1 MHWAAI
7 SKYLAVALLVLLSP
21 ELMGQQF
28 LEQVTRNKVKTRKY
42 NLGEEITYQLGSD
55 PDRWYTGEILMIR
68 QEDNGLLLGGQL
80 VQVEDIIAL
89 RKPNVAMRVV
99 TTFLVSS
106 AFSSI
111 IAIVFTPSV
120 PTAEFVQWIWINAGV
135 GVVALGANRI
145 FLYKKVRIGNRHKL
159 RLLDLDPLGWGN
171 QEEGMVF

>member
-1 MHWAAI
+1 MRWAATF
-7 SKYLAVALLVLLSP
+7 KFMFLVLFGLLGP

-28 LEQVTRNKVKTRKY
+28 LEQITKNKVKTRKY

-55 PDRWYTGEILMIR
+55 PDRWYTGEILLIR
-68 QEDNGLLLGGQL
+68 QEENALLLGGQF

-89 RKPNVAMRVV
+89 RKPNVAMKVI

-135 GVVALGANRI
+135 GVAALAGNRI

-159 RLLDLDPLGWGN
+159 RLLDLDPQGWGN
-171 QEEGMVF
+171 QEEEFVF